1 MTNLFYNW
9 KFVTFDHFQL
19 FPLSLVTTSL
29 FSVMGEFGGF
39 FVFDFLDFTYKW
51 DHMIFAFLYLTYFT

>member
-9 KFVTFDHFQL
+9 KFVTFDHLQL

-39 FVFDFLDFTYKW
+39 FVFDFLDSTYK
-51 DHMIFAFLYLTYFT
+51 